1 MPFPYKTVLITGATA
16 GIGRALAE
24 HMIAD
29 DIFVIA
35 VGRRRDRLDELLA
48 KYGSD
53 KVVAEP
59 FDVSDLE
66 ALPDWAEKI
75 TKTYPTLSSI
85 VLNAGFQRTIDFT
98 RPENIS
104 RSLLTSE
111 LNTNYLSPLHTVSLF
126 LPHLISLGKTSPNPT
141 PASIVLVSSGLA
153 VVPVARCANYCATK
167 SAIHSLAWTLRS
179 QLSAP
184 SSPETQHIRVIEII
198 PPAVQTELH
207 ALQPDLAAAGQT
219 AIGVPLEEFSD
230 ETWSLLKSEEGT
242 PDDEIAIKLV
252 RDRWGG
258 IEATKRTAF
267 HDFEAMFR
275 KMVAEG
281 KGNA

>member
-24 HMIAD
+24 RMIAD

-35 VGRRRDRLDELLA
+35 VGRRSDRLDELVS
-48 KYGSD
+48 KHGSD

-66 ALPDWAEKI
+66 ALPAWVEKI
-75 TKTYPTLSSI
+75 TTAYPRLSSI
-85 VLNAGFQRTIDFT
+85 VLNAGFQQTVDFT
-98 RPENIS
+98 HPETIS

-111 LNTNYLSPLHTVSLF
+111 VHTNYLSPLHTISLF
-126 LPHLISLGKTSPNPT
+126 LPHFISLGKTSPNPT

-153 VVPVARCANYCATK
+153 IVPVARCANYCATK
-167 SAIHSLAWTLRS
+167 SAIRSLAWTLRS

-207 ALQPDLAAAGQT
+207 ALQPDLAKVGQK
-219 AIGVPLEEFSD
+219 AIGVPLNEFSD
-230 ETWSLLKSEEGT
+230 ETWSLLTAKEGT
-242 PDDEIAIKLV
+242 LHDEITVELV
-252 RDRWGG
+252 RERWEG
-258 IEATKRTAF
+258 IERPKREAF
-267 HDFEAMFR
+267 HGFEAIFR
-275 KMVAEG
+275 KMVSEG
-281 KGNA
+281 KGSA